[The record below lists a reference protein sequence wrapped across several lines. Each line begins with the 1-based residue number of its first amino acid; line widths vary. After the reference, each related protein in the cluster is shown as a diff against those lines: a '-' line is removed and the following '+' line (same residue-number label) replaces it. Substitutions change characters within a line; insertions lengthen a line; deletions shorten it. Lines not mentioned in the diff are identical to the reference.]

1 MRHIMRCLG
10 VRARTAATR
19 VEITPEANRRYFESV
34 LARRHN
40 QVFFQGSCA
49 TANSYY
55 FDKHGDAPFR
65 PSLTLEAAWRSA
77 RFDLDD
83 YAFAA

>member
-1 MRHIMRCLG
+1 VRCLK
-10 VRARTAATR
+10 RARAQDATR
-19 VEITPEANRRYFESV
+19 VEITPEANRRYFEEV
-34 LARRHN
+34 LSRRDN
-40 QVFFQGSCA
+40 QVFFRGSCS

>member
-1 MRHIMRCLG
+1 
-10 VRARTAATR
+10 
-19 VEITPEANRRYFESV
+19 VEITPEANRRYFETV
-34 LARRHN
+34 LKRRPN
-40 QVFFQGSCA
+40 QIFFQGSCA
-49 TANSYY
+49 NSNSYY
-55 FDKHGDAPFR
+55 FDRHGDAPFR

>member
-1 MRHIMRCLG
+1 VRCLK
-10 VRARTAATR
+10 RARAQDATR
-19 VEITPEANRRYFESV
+19 VEITPEANRRYFEEV
-34 LARRHN
+34 LSRRHN
-40 QVFFQGSCA
+40 QVFFRGSCA

-65 PSLTLEAAWRSA
+65 PSLTLEAAWRSG

>member
-1 MRHIMRCLG
+1 M
-10 VRARTAATR
+10 
-19 VEITPEANRRYFESV
+19 
-34 LARRHN
+34 LARRGN
-40 QVFFQGSCA
+40 QVFFQGTCA
-49 TANSYY
+49 NSNSYY
-55 FDKHGDAPFR
+55 FDAHGDVPFR